1 MEHDDLPEL
10 MSVKETAEYL
20 RSPQPSIYFLI
31 KHGKI
36 PAFRIGG
43 RWKIKRKELD
53 EMYGLSDESPLP
65 SVLAVEDDAATQNFL
80 MKTLNQC
87 RVSHHVVDTG
97 AEALTLASRRKF
109 DLVLL
114 DLKLPDMSGDE
125 LYEKLTDLQ
134 PDVPIVVVTAYPD
147 SEILSKILD
156 IGPVVVLKKPVE
168 AKQLENL
175 IGFLKSKNSQEA
187 EQGVRA

>member
-1 MEHDDLPEL
+1 

-53 EMYGLSDESPLP
+53 EMYGLTEDTPLA
-65 SVLAVEDDAATQNFL
+65 SVLAVEDDPGAQNFL

-87 RVSHHVVDTG
+87 RVSHQVVDTG
-97 AEALTLASRRKF
+97 AEALALAQRRKF
-109 DLVLL
+109 DLILL
-114 DLKLPDMSGDE
+114 DLKLPDMSGDD
-125 LYEKLTDLQ
+125 LYTKLVELQ
-134 PDVPIVVVTAYPD
+134 PDVPVVVTTAYPD
-147 SEILSKILD
+147 SEILSKILSV
-156 IGPVVVLKKPVE
+156 GPIVVLKKPVD
-168 AKQLENL
+168 AKQLENV
-175 IGFLKSKNSQEA
+175 IGFLKGANQNEDKAS
-187 EQGVRA
+187 RA